1 MSKSNVVKKKKKS
14 VYFSSLLIVYEYGR
28 CHGVISRSLCV
39 RDSGTAGPQAHWPEK
54 GGGDVGGMSTI
65 YGPVWLST
73 VTNGVVDLWTH
84 ALRKGEGKERERV
97 VRLEMGLNNITAAM
111 I

>member
-1 MSKSNVVKKKKKS
+1 MNMEGVMELSLDLS
-14 VYFSSLLIVYEYGR
+14 VSVTVGQ
-28 CHGVISRSLCV
+28 
-39 RDSGTAGPQAHWPEK
+39 QAHRPTGLK
-54 GGGDVGGMSTI
+54 RGGDVGGMSTI